1 MMNAKS
7 ENAFTKGWSSV
18 AEIDVQAIRS
28 NLSALRSHSTA
39 NIKQMAVIK
48 ADAYGHGA
56 AKVGRFIESDVDWIG
71 VYQVREGA
79 ELRKKGVEKP
89 ILVFGTPT
97 EQNREYYLD
106 FNLTATVSDMSH
118 FAILLPGTSYHIK
131 FDTGMGRVGFL
142 PEMLDDVQ
150 KVIES
155 EHLLRYTGLMTH
167 FANSEVPGSPLFES
181 QKRNFERIVEELGEG
196 VLVHASNSGATM
208 HQTGVHYDMIRNGT
222 AIYGFD
228 PNGVYNPSLKPA
240 LSWFSKLVQVRK
252 MPKGSGVSYSH
263 TWHMPEDGYVGVIP
277 VGYADGINRR
287 LSNKMKVEI
296 NGKEYPQ
303 VGNVTMD
310 QIMVYLGSDKPDIGE
325 KVLILGGTGGCSAY
339 AWADLLGTITYE
351 VTCAIGNR
359 VKRVYV

>member
-1 MMNAKS
+1 MNPIS
-7 ENAFTKGWSSV
+7 EKALAGGWNSV
-18 AEIDVQAIRS
+18 AEINIDAIRH
-28 NLSALRSHSTA
+28 NLWVLREYA
-39 NIKQMAVIK
+39 DPNIKQMAVIK

-106 FNLTATVSDMSH
+106 FNLTATVSDFAH
-118 FAILLPGTSYHIK
+118 FSILLPGTSYHIK

-142 PEMLDDVQ
+142 PEMLEDVQ
-150 KVIES
+150 KAIES
-155 EHLLRYTGLMTH
+155 EQLLRYTGLMTH
-167 FANSEVPGSPLFES
+167 FATSEVPDSSIFES
-181 QKRNFERIVEELGEG
+181 QKRHFERIVAQLGNG

-208 HQTGVHYDMIRNGT
+208 HQSDVAYDMIRNGT

-240 LSWFSKLVQVRK
+240 LTWISKLVQVRK
-252 MPKGSGVSYSH
+252 MPKGSGVSYNH
-263 TWHMPEDGYVGVIP
+263 TWHMPEDGYVGIIP

-310 QIMVYLGSDKPDIGE
+310 QIMVYLGSDECNVGDE
-325 KVLILGGTGGCSAY
+325 VLILGGTGACSAY

-359 VKRVYV
+359 VKRVYI